1 MSDLWFFIRCVLVL
15 LAFVFSII
23 IFEGC
28 AGQGKQ
34 ELWEG
39 CANVVYEECQRAED
53 WKECMYFHY
62 LECIDEGEHWSQ
74 CCYESAFNYGGNVYH
89 DGII

>member
-34 ELWEG
+34 ELWER
-39 CANVVYEECQRAED
+39 CAQEIHQDCLETED
-53 WKECMYFHY
+53 TLWCE
-62 LECIDEGEHWSQ
+62 LELYRRCIDG
-74 CCYESAFNYGGNVYH
+74 
-89 DGII
+89 